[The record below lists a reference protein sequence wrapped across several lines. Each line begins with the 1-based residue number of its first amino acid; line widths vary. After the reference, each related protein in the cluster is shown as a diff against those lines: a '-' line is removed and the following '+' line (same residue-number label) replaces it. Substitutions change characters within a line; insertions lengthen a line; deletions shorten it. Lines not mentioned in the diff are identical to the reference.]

1 MECLQ
6 KAIVQAP
13 PPALRDGGV
22 IACGYDAQLD
32 ELREFSQKSGG
43 ALLAMEARERQSTGL
58 ANLKVGYN
66 RVHGYYIELGRAYA
80 DKVPPHYVRR
90 QTLKG
95 VERYITPEL
104 KTFEEKALSAAERAL
119 IREKYLYEA
128 LLDWLAKYLLP
139 IRGCVHAV
147 AEIDVLTNFAE
158 RAETLELYRPQF
170 VSTSSLSIESGRHLV
185 VEQRE
190 GTPFVPNH
198 ETITTDAIITGPNMG
213 GKSTY
218 IKWLSSSWPT

>member
-1 MECLQ
+1 MGLVLVPKLIARLENCQAARLERLVEDCPSFSQVVECLQ

-32 ELREFSQKSGG
+32 ELREFSQKSSG

-95 VERYITPEL
+95 
-104 KTFEEKALSAAERAL
+104 
-119 IREKYLYEA
+119 
-128 LLDWLAKYLLP
+128 
-139 IRGCVHAV
+139 
-147 AEIDVLTNFAE
+147 
-158 RAETLELYRPQF
+158 
-170 VSTSSLSIESGRHLV
+170 
-185 VEQRE
+185 
-190 GTPFVPNH
+190 
-198 ETITTDAIITGPNMG
+198 
-213 GKSTY
+213 
-218 IKWLSSSWPT
+218 

>member
-22 IACGYDAQLD
+22 IACGYDAELD
-32 ELREFSQKSGG
+32 ELREFSQKSSG

-139 IRGCVHAV
+139 I
-147 AEIDVLTNFAE
+147 
-158 RAETLELYRPQF
+158 
-170 VSTSSLSIESGRHLV
+170 LSPFLNLMQKHDTVTAQMYIGRV
-185 VEQRE
+185 RVFFQTRW
-190 GTPFVPNH
+190 FKV
-198 ETITTDAIITGPNMG
+198 MR
-213 GKSTY
+213 
-218 IKWLSSSWPT
+218 